1 MLKSKFFRSLDLGD
15 EYGITFKRGLDKLQ
29 ELPQEAL
36 LTMARESPTLKRL
49 RTGAQKQDFIDSQL
63 HRLGVTRAD
72 AGLAE
77 EAFGAWLEFFA
88 SDRYKNDRPED
99 LLEDLLE
106 LRLISSSQAPKMEA
120 LIKILKDEV
129 APELHKL
136 KLEREY
142 AVGVLPG
149 IERVETTVELRAIL
163 DPPFTHGKD
172 AAKHKVNIIGTVP
185 VVTVCLLTGDGP
197 SERFAFQCDRE
208 VLDLII
214 EKLEVTRREL
224 KSLALAVQV
233 PASIQQQDAATPK
246 KGV

>member
-1 MLKSKFFRSLDLGD
+1 
-15 EYGITFKRGLDKLQ
+15 
-29 ELPQEAL
+29 
-36 LTMARESPTLKRL
+36 MARESPVIKRL
-49 RTGAQKQDFIDSQL
+49 RTGAQKLDFIDSQL
-63 HRLGVTRAD
+63 DRLGVTRAD

-88 SDRYKNDRPED
+88 SDRYKDDRPED

-106 LRLISSSQAPKMEA
+106 LKLISSSQAPKMDA
-120 LIKILKDEV
+120 LIKILKNEV

-142 AVGVLPG
+142 AQGVLPG
-149 IERVETTVELRAIL
+149 IERLETTMELRAIL

-185 VVTVCLLTGDGP
+185 VVTVCLLAGDGP
-197 SERFAFQCDRE
+197 GERFAFQCDRE

-214 EKLEVTRREL
+214 EKLEITRKEL

-233 PASIQQQDAATPK
+233 PVSVQPPVPASPRKAD
-246 KGV
+246 